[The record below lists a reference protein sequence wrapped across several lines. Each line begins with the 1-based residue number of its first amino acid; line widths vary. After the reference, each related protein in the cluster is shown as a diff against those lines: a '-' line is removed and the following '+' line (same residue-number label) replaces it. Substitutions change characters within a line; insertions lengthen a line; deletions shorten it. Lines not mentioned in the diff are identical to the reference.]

1 VDTSIRI
8 KGLDF
13 SLDFLSVLV
22 SEYVLLCTHSLV
34 LEVRE
39 LQEDVFQR
47 GLGDAKVD
55 NLQLLLHGEDGSED
69 VRKRRPACT

>member
-1 VDTSIRI
+1 M
-8 KGLDF
+8 
-13 SLDFLSVLV
+13 
-22 SEYVLLCTHSLV
+22 YCLV

-39 LQEDVFQR
+39 LQKDIFQR

-69 VRKRRPACT
+69 VRKRRPACTCRAFKKRERKDKTY

>member
-1 VDTSIRI
+1 M
-8 KGLDF
+8 
-13 SLDFLSVLV
+13 
-22 SEYVLLCTHSLV
+22 YSLV

-39 LQEDVFQR
+39 SQKDIFQR